1 MKLDFIFLLYY
12 IIMNKRQRQK
22 FLKNSGKNEL
32 NKYLKLIKRISQK
45 GGKYRKMYKDDLKFL
60 IKQRGGG
67 CIEDIKN
74 SIQNCKD
81 IKEDKKIII
90 NNLISST
97 GQNIISEMLYVQ
109 NNNED
114 LEAELAALE
123 AEAEAEAELAALEL
137 KAKP

>member
-1 MKLDFIFLLYY
+1 
-12 IIMNKRQRQK
+12 MNKRQRQK

-67 CIEDIKN
+67 CIEDTKN